1 MGAALIWLVAA
12 LLLGAGELHARGL
25 VLAPLAGAALL
36 AAGASFAGAGVAVSV
51 VVFLALSLTAL
62 RMLRPLAL
70 RHQRRPAALQT
81 GPAALVGH
89 RAVVVERI
97 ANDESVGR
105 IRIEGELWTARSLD
119 DGVVIDAGEVVEV
132 AAIRGATALV
142 MS

>member
-1 MGAALIWLVAA
+1 MGLALIWLVAA
-12 LLLGAGELHARGL
+12 LLLSAGELHARGL
-25 VLAPLAGAALL
+25 VLAPLAGGALL
-36 AAGASFAGAGVAVSV
+36 AAGATLAGAGATVSV

-81 GPAALVGH
+81 GAAALVGH

-97 ANDESVGR
+97 ANDESAGR
-105 IRIEGELWTARSLD
+105 VRIDGELWTARSLD
-119 DGVVIDAGEVVEV
+119 DGIVIDAGEFVEV